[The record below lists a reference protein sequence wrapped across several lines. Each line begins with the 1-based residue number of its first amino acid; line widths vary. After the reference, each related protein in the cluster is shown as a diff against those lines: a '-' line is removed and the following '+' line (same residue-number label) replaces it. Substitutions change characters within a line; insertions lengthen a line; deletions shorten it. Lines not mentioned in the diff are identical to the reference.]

1 MDVTLDLER
10 PAYMGPSQTPNEHD
24 FRRFVAIYGRDDGRR
39 IAKQACA

>member
-10 PAYMGPSQTPNEHD
+10 PAYMGPSQTPNDD
-24 FRRFVAIYGRDDGRR
+24 FRRFVAKTGRDDGRR